1 MIPDFTAE
9 DVALRDT
16 VRRFAQRELAPQ
28 AAAFDESAAFVGAH
42 LPQLAALGIMGLNL
56 PEEFGGAGASALGLT
71 AAVEEIAAA
80 CAATASMV
88 TAHYLAS
95 DAILLAG
102 SSAQKQS
109 YLPGAAEGKIL
120 GAFALTEPAAGSN
133 PADMTT
139 SAVPSGAGFHLRGTK
154 HFISNAAHADFII
167 VFARGPQPGPG
178 SRTVIDAFIIDQG
191 TKGVSFAAPEPVMGM
206 RGSQVFEISLDCEL
220 PAEARL
226 GESGSGFRTAMQVLD
241 RGRVEVAALALGI
254 CRAAFEPTLDW
265 IRQRKVDGMP
275 LAERQGVQ
283 WMIAD
288 MATEIEAARLLTWRA
303 AALRQAGEPFA
314 QAASMAKLVAS
325 ETAGRVTDRAL
336 QLHGGY
342 GYSRRL
348 PLERLARDA
357 RILRIYEG
365 ASEIQRNIIARHLL
379 RDSSR

>member
-9 DVALRDT
+9 DVALRDS
-16 VRRFAQRELAPQ
+16 VRRFAQRELAPR

-42 LPQLAALGIMGLNL
+42 LPQLADLGIMGLNL
-56 PEEFGGAGASALGLT
+56 PEEFGGAGVSALGLS

-80 CAATASMV
+80 CSATASMV

-102 SSAQKQS
+102 SGEQKQR
-109 YLPGAAEGKIL
+109 YLPDAASGKTL

-139 SAVPSGAGFHLRGTK
+139 SVVPTAAGFHLRGTK
-154 HFISNAAHADFII
+154 HFISNAGHADFII
-167 VFARGPQPGPG
+167 VFARGGQAGP
-178 SRTVIDAFIIDQG
+178 RAVIDAFIVDRG

-206 RGSQVFEISLDCEL
+206 RGSHVFEIALDCGL
-220 PAEARL
+220 PADARL

-254 CRAAFEPTLDW
+254 CQAALDATLGW
-265 IRQRKVDGMP
+265 ISQRKVDGKP

-314 QAASMAKLVAS
+314 QAAAMAKLTAS
-325 ETAGRVTDRAL
+325 ETAGRVVDRAL

-379 RDSSR
+379 RESSR

>member
-9 DVALRDT
+9 DVALRDA
-16 VRRFAQRELAPQ
+16 VRRFAQRELAPR
-28 AAAFDESAAFVGAH
+28 AAAFDESTAFVGAH

-80 CAATASMV
+80 CPATASMV

-102 SSAQKQS
+102 SAEQQQR
-109 YLPGAAEGKIL
+109 YLPAASAGKTL

-139 SAVPSGAGFHLRGTK
+139 CAVPSAAGFHLRGTK

-167 VFARGPQPGPG
+167 VFARQPQVGPG
-178 SRTVIDAFIIDQG
+178 AAIDAFIIDKG
-191 TKGVSFAAPEPVMGM
+191 TKGVGFASPEPVMGM
-206 RGSQVFEISLDCEL
+206 RGSHVFEIALDCEL
-220 PAEARL
+220 PPQARL
-226 GESGSGFRTAMQVLD
+226 GESGSGFRTAMRVLD

-254 CRAAFEPTLDW
+254 CQAALAATLGW
-265 IRQRKVDGMP
+265 ITQRQVEGKP

-288 MATEIEAARLLTWRA
+288 MASEIEAARLLTWRA
-303 AALRQAGEPFA
+303 AALRQKGEHFA
-314 QAASMAKLVAS
+314 QAAAMAKLVAS
-325 ETAGRVTDRAL
+325 ETAGRVVDRAL

-379 RDSSR
+379 REISR

>member
-16 VRRFAQRELAPQ
+16 VRRFAQRELAPR

-42 LPQLAALGIMGLNL
+42 LPQLASLGIMGLNL

-102 SSAQKQS
+102 SGAQKQR
-109 YLPGAAEGKIL
+109 YLPAAAEGKAL

-167 VFARGPQPGPG
+167 VFARQSQAGPRP
-178 SRTVIDAFIIDQG
+178 VIDAFIVDQG

-206 RGSQVFEISLDCEL
+206 RGSHVFEISLDCEL

-254 CRAAFEPTLDW
+254 CQAALDATLGW
-265 IRQRKVDGMP
+265 VSERKVEAKP

-283 WMIAD
+283 WMVAD

-314 QAASMAKLVAS
+314 QAAAMAKLMAS